1 MFPLKTQNGGRSGD
15 RSQRGDSDR
24 EALLGASGSDVSNL
38 TVDLNLFGQPKIQ
51 GRSHHRGATAT
62 MAGQENV
69 RGKTLSRLCQYIGSF
84 SVTHTNKVARADF
97 VRKQLQAI
105 EQVEKTQPVLL
116 VLTLSGVRV
125 CSPDGKTAH
134 MDHSLKRISYC
145 TCYPE
150 ERQFAFV
157 ARNPGQLFND
167 QYCHVFITRAQKEA
181 EELNVIIGEAFK
193 VAFSQQSEAGKQE
206 TFNQLVFERQQE
218 FEGRFIHSRYSVNN
232 KKATKEQEPAK
243 RNWFGRS
250 KRRAPSPPRA
260 TSPVATISPTFGEIQ
275 ESIPKNG
282 HVHIRIQQFE
292 TNHSSPKPVP
302 KPRLHKPTN
311 QGVAACQ
318 VMPSAPPVDACM
330 NMATNQK
337 AMMNMAANQKA
348 MMNTHGLMNNQDYR
362 GAAWYKGNVPREM
375 AMAELERQCAGAF
388 MVRESGSNPGCYALS
403 LRTMAGISNY
413 LIGKTDKGYTI
424 MGFGKSFPDLHT
436 LIIHY
441 SVYAEMLPCRLRM
454 TGNYDNPVPY

>member
-1 MFPLKTQNGGRSGD
+1 M
-15 RSQRGDSDR
+15 
-24 EALLGASGSDVSNL
+24 
-38 TVDLNLFGQPKIQ
+38 
-51 GRSHHRGATAT
+51 
-62 MAGQENV
+62 
-69 RGKTLSRLCQYIGSF
+69 
-84 SVTHTNKVARADF
+84 
-97 VRKQLQAI
+97 
-105 EQVEKTQPVLL
+105 QVEKTQPVLL

-243 RNWFGRS
+243 RNW
-250 KRRAPSPPRA
+250 
-260 TSPVATISPTFGEIQ
+260 
-275 ESIPKNG
+275 
-282 HVHIRIQQFE
+282 
-292 TNHSSPKPVP
+292 PVP

-330 NMATNQK
+330 NMAT
-337 AMMNMAANQKA
+337 NQKA

>member
-15 RSQRGDSDR
+15 RSQRADSDR

-51 GRSHHRGATAT
+51 GRSHQHRGATT
-62 MAGQENV
+62 MMAGQENV

-116 VLTLSGVRV
+116 VLTLSGVKV
-125 CSPDGKTAH
+125 CSPDGKTVH

-206 TFNQLVFERQQE
+206 SFNQLVFERQQE
-218 FEGRFIHSRYSVNN
+218 FEGRFIHSRYSVN
-232 KKATKEQEPAK
+232 KKASKEQEPTK
-243 RNWFGRS
+243 RNWFGRT
-250 KRRAPSPPRA
+250 KRRAPSPPRT

-275 ESIPKNG
+275 VS
-282 HVHIRIQQFE
+282 
-292 TNHSSPKPVP
+292 PVP

-311 QGVAACQ
+311 QGMASCH
-318 VMPSAPPVDACM
+318 VMPSAPPPLDTCM
-330 NMATNQK
+330 NVV
-337 AMMNMAANQKA
+337 ANQKGT
-348 MMNTHGLMNNQDYR
+348 MNTNGMMNNQDYR
-362 GAAWYKGNVPREM
+362 GALWYKGNVPREM

-403 LRTMAGISNY
+403 LRTMSGISNY